1 MKARPLPLELM
12 ALARQ
17 HLGAEPS
24 IHVAPRIPSL
34 KEANVRAVHEAH
46 LPGSEPV
53 LVLYDATIFGGAENG
68 FVITPERLC
77 WKNLLEHPRQI
88 PWGELDP
95 RSIVAE
101 TDRIGVA
108 GGGVDVSGVLC
119 PAVARLLVAMIERH
133 VRADAGPYRSHAD
146 RSPAADRLIMRI
158 TGLARR
164 HVGELEQ
171 VYYHPAIPP
180 LKVRNARAVH
190 AHHLEADE
198 PVAVLYDDT
207 VFGSAK
213 DGFLITPR
221 RLCWK
226 NVVSDPEAAE
236 WRSIAQSTV
245 SASGNLVHVL
255 GSIIQLTARADLAP
269 RVATLLAEIAAAER

>member
-1 MKARPLPLELM
+1 V
-12 ALARQ
+12 ALVRE
-17 HLGAEPS
+17 HLGRARS

-53 LVLYDATIFGGAENG
+53 LVLYDATVFGGAENG

-77 WKNLLEHPRQI
+77 WKNLLEHPRQVS
-88 PWGELDP
+88 WAELDP

-101 TDRIGVA
+101 VDRIGVA
-108 GGGVDVSGVLC
+108 GGGVDVSSALCAGV
-119 PAVARLLVAMIERH
+119 ASLLVAMIERH
-133 VRADAGPYRSHAD
+133 VRPDAGPYRCHAD
-146 RSPAADRLIMRI
+146 HSPDSAADRQIVRI

-171 VYYHPAIPP
+171 VYYRPAIPP

-190 AHHLEADE
+190 AHHLEEDE

-226 NVVSDPEAAE
+226 NVVSDPEVAE
-236 WRSIAQSTV
+236 WRSIAQSPV
-245 SASGNLVHVL
+245 SARGNVVHVV
-255 GSIIQLTARADLAP
+255 GSTIQLTARADLAP
-269 RVATLLAEIAAAER
+269 RVAALLADIAAGEW